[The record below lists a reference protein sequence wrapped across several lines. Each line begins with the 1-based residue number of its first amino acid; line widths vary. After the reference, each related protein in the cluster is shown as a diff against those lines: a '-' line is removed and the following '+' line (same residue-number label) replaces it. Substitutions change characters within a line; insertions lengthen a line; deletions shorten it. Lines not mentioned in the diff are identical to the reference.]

1 MIPDPR
7 AIPLRQARAPLILTL
22 DVGTSSLRALA
33 FDALAR
39 PIRTASVSSEREPR
53 LSTLGE
59 ASLDPAERS
68 RAAFACIDR
77 VMAALGRRGPE
88 VAAVSVSAF
97 WHSLMGVDARGRA
110 TTRVITWADTR
121 PRGAAAVLRQELDEG
136 AVHARTGCMLHA
148 SYLPAKLRWLRAA
161 EPHAYRAT
169 THWMSFGE
177 YLYLRMFGERRAAHG
192 MASATGLY
200 TQTGGTWDAPM
211 LGELLIDER
220 ALSPISDDALQGLRP
235 AFARRWPALARIP
248 WIPAIGD
255 GACSNLGTGG
265 THATTATLTVGTSAA
280 LRVIRDMAPPTVKG
294 GWTYRLDERRI
305 VAGGA
310 LSNGGNA
317 ISWVERTFPSVDL
330 ARLARRPVGAHGL
343 TALPLLAGD
352 RSPTWD
358 DSARGTVT
366 GLTLGTTQHDL
377 AQALIEGIVLR
388 FGRLWDLV
396 DAALPGIE
404 RVVLSGGV
412 ALSRPYVAQ
421 LLADML
427 GRPLV
432 ASGVR
437 EGSARGAAIVAL
449 ERIGALEDIAAI
461 PVPLGR
467 TFRPRMGVH
476 EIMRLALGRQAALE
490 SGSSQDA

>member
-1 MIPDPR
+1 VVAEPFG
-7 AIPLRQARAPLILTL
+7 IPLRQAKAPLILAL
-22 DVGTSSLRALA
+22 DIGTSGLRALA
-33 FDALAR
+33 FDSLAR
-39 PIRTASVSSEREPR
+39 PIRTAGVSSDRAPR
-53 LSTLGE
+53 LSTRGE

-77 VMAALGRRGPE
+77 VMGALGRRGAD

-97 WHSLMGVDARGRA
+97 WHSLMGVDAQARP

-121 PRGAAAVLRQELDEG
+121 PRGAAAVLRRELDEE

-148 SYLPAKLRWLRAA
+148 SYFPAKLRWLGGA
-161 EPHAYRAT
+161 EPDSYRAT
-169 THWMSFGE
+169 AHWMSFGE
-177 YLYLRMFGERRAAHG
+177 YLYLRVFGERRAAHG

-200 TQTGGTWDAPM
+200 TQSGGTWDAPM
-211 LGELLIDER
+211 LGTLALDER
-220 ALSPISDDALQGLRP
+220 TLSPISDDALQGLRP
-235 AFARRWPALARIP
+235 TFARRWPALARVP

-265 THATTATLTVGTSAA
+265 TGAATATLTVGTSAA
-280 LRVIRDMAPPTVKG
+280 IRVIREVVPPTVRG
-294 GWTYRLDERRI
+294 GWTYRLDQQRI
-305 VAGGA
+305 IAGGA

-317 ISWVERTFPSVDL
+317 ISWVERIFPSVDL
-330 ARLARRPVGAHGL
+330 ARLARRPVDAHGL

-358 DSARGTVT
+358 DTARGTVA
-366 GLTLGTTQHDL
+366 GLTLGTSQEDI
-377 AQALIEGIVLR
+377 AQAFLEGIVLR

-404 RVVLSGGV
+404 RVVVSGGV
-412 ALSRPYVAQ
+412 ALSRPYVTQ
-421 LLADML
+421 LLADTL
-427 GRPLV
+427 GKPLI

-449 ERIGALEDIAAI
+449 ERIGAIEDLTAAAA
-461 PVPLGR
+461 PLGR
-467 TFRPRMGVH
+467 TFRPRMRVH
-476 EIMRLALGRQAALE
+476 EVMRMALVRQAALE
-490 SGSSQDA
+490 GGS